1 MKILGIIGNN
11 ASFSYNR
18 LLIQFMEK
26 NFSDRVDFEVCEIKD
41 IPLYNNDNVNNPPQ
55 SVLDLTEKIENANGV
70 VIATPEYNCAV
81 PAALK
86 SVMEWLSSATFPFI
100 DKPVMIVGASIGAM
114 GTSRAQNNLRQI
126 LNSPDMYA
134 NVFHGPEVLITFAM
148 EKFSKNGDLIDK
160 ATINFLDARFDAFLD
175 FVDTQEGKKVNYA
188 DVEIDFKAGEYSAI
202 ADGYN
207 GQIPIKVK
215 YSEHKIENIE
225 IDSSAESLGISDPA
239 FIRLP
244 NHIISGQT
252 LNVDAIAGATVTS
265 QGIVDAVAET
275 SKQAGGNLR
284 VLRGRPKPYIPKEPD
299 VADRVDVLVIGSGG
313 AGLTAAAKALQEGKE
328 VLVLEKFPAIGGNT
342 VRTGGPMNASHPS
355 WQNTF
360 DALAGEDVK
369 LKEILNMDE
378 AEIDK
383 EYIDDFRKLK
393 EEINSYFEDVKAKGK
408 EYLFD
413 SVLWHRMQTYLG
425 GKRTDL
431 KGNKV
436 YGNYK
441 LVKTLTDNVLE
452 SIEWLESI
460 GVEFDKETIQMPVG
474 ANWRRGHKPL
484 KNKGFAYISAL
495 STFIEK
501 NGGRIMTDTK
511 VEKLIQ
517 EDGKIVGAVATGYTG
532 NTVTI
537 KADSVVIASGGF
549 GANTKMLQEYN
560 TYWTEIDD
568 NIATSNSTAI
578 TGDGINL
585 GKEVGADLIDMG
597 LIQMLPTCDP
607 DTGALFTGLQVPP
620 ANFVMVNTEGKRFV
634 DEFGSRDELSQAAID
649 NGGLFYLIA
658 DDKIKLTAMNT
669 NQEKIEKEIRNGIL
683 YRGYT
688 LEDLA
693 YQLGMDPKVLTET
706 VENYNSY
713 VDAGHDPEFNK
724 GAFDLKVEVPPFYAT
739 PRKPAVHHTMG
750 GLRIDEEA
758 RVLDKDGN
766 VIEGLYAAGEVSG
779 GIHAGNR
786 LGGNALADIF
796 TFGRIAGYNAAHKK

>member
-1 MKILGIIGNN
+1 MKIVGIIGNN

-26 NFSDRVDFEVCEIKD
+26 MFANRVDFEALEIKD
-41 IPLYNNDNVNNPPQ
+41 IPLYNNDFVKNPPEV
-55 SVLDLTEKIENANGV
+55 VLEFSKKVEEADGV
-70 VIATPEYNCAV
+70 VIATPEYDSSV

-86 SVMEWLSSATFPFI
+86 SVIEWLSSATYPFI
-100 DKPVMIVGASIGAM
+100 DKPVMIVGASLGM
-114 GTSRAQNNLRQI
+114 LGTSRAQSHLRQI
-126 LNSPDMYA
+126 LGAPDVYA
-134 NVFHGPEVLITFAM
+134 KILNGPEVLISFAP
-148 EKFSKNGDLIDK
+148 EKFSRSGDLIDK
-160 ATINFLDARFDAFLD
+160 PTLHFLDARFDAFLD
-175 FVDTQEGKKVNYA
+175 FIDLQEGRKVDYEK
-188 DVEIDFKAGEYSAI
+188 VQLDFKAGEYQTI
-202 ADGYN
+202 AEGYN
-207 GQIPIKVK
+207 GRIPINVK
-215 YSEHKIENIE
+215 FSDHKIEEIK
-225 IDSSAESLGISDPA
+225 IDSAEESLGISDPA
-239 FIRLP
+239 FVRLP
-244 NHIISGQT
+244 NLIVSGQT
-252 LNVDAIAGATVTS
+252 LNVDAVAGATVTS
-265 QGIVDAVAET
+265 QGIIDAVAEV
-275 SKQAGGNLR
+275 SKEAGGNLR
-284 VLRGRPKPYIPKEPD
+284 VLRARPKPFIKKEPD
-299 VADRVDVLVIGSGG
+299 VADKVDVLVIGSGG
-313 AGLTAAAKALQEGKE
+313 AGLTAASRAIQEGKN

-342 VRTGGPMNASHPS
+342 VRTGGPMNAAHPS

-360 DALAGEDVK
+360 TALAGEDVK
-369 LKEILNMDE
+369 LKDVLDMDE
-378 AEIDK
+378 SEIDK
-383 EYIDDFRKLK
+383 EYIEDFRALKAEIEAYFKEVDGK
-393 EEINSYFEDVKAKGK
+393 EEF
-408 EYLFD
+408 LFD
-413 SVLWHRMQTYLG
+413 SVLWHRIQTYLG

-436 YGNYK
+436 YGKYE
-441 LVKTLTDNVLE
+441 LVKKLTDNVLD

-484 KNKGFAYISAL
+484 KNKGYAYISAL

-511 VEKLIQ
+511 VEELIV
-517 EDGKIVGAVATGYTG
+517 EDGVVKGAIATGYTG
-532 NTVTI
+532 NKVTV
-537 KADSVVIASGGF
+537 KADAVVIASGGF
-549 GANTKMLQEYN
+549 GANTEMLQKYN
-560 TYWTEIDD
+560 TYWTEIADD
-568 NIATSNSTAI
+568 IATSNSTAI
-578 TGDGINL
+578 TGDGIKL
-585 GKEVGADLIDMG
+585 GEEVGADLVDMG

-693 YQLGMDPKVLTET
+693 LQLGMDPKVLTET

-713 VDAGHDPEFNK
+713 VDKGHDPEFNK
-724 GAFDLKVEVPPFYAT
+724 GAFDLKVECPPYYAT

-750 GLRIDEEA
+750 GLRIDDEA
-758 RVLDKDGN
+758 RVLDKNGK
-766 VIEGLYAAGEVSG
+766 VIEGLYAAGEVTG

>member
-1 MKILGIIGNN
+1 MKIVGIIGNN

-26 NFSDRVDFEVCEIKD
+26 TFSDRVEFEALEIKD
-41 IPLYNNDNVNNPPQ
+41 IPLYNNDFVKEPPQ
-55 SVLDLTEKIENANGV
+55 VVLDFSKKIEEADGV
-70 VIATPEYNCAV
+70 VIATPEYDSAV

-86 SVMEWLSSATFPFI
+86 SVIEWLSSATFPFI
-100 DKPVMIVGASIGAM
+100 DKPVMIVGASLGTL
-114 GTSRAQNNLRQI
+114 GTSRAQSNLRQI
-126 LNSPDMYA
+126 LGAPDVYA
-134 NVFHGPEVLITFAM
+134 KILHGPEILISFAA

-160 ATINFLDARFDAFLD
+160 ATVNFLDARFDAFLD
-175 FVDTQEGKKVNYA
+175 FIDLQEGRKPDYA
-188 DVEIDFKAGEYSAI
+188 NIELDFNAGEYEAI
-202 ADGYN
+202 AEGYN
-207 GQIPIKVK
+207 GRLPVKVK
-215 YSEHKIENIE
+215 FSEHKIEDIK
-225 IDSSAESLGISDPA
+225 IDSSDESLGISDPA
-239 FIRLP
+239 FVRLP
-244 NHIISGQT
+244 NLIVSGQT

-265 QGIVDAVAET
+265 QGIIDAVAEV
-275 SKQAGGNLR
+275 SKKAGGNLR
-284 VLRGRPKPYIPKEPD
+284 VLRARPKPFIKKEPD
-299 VADRVDVLVIGSGG
+299 VADRVDVVVVGSGG
-313 AGLTAAAKALQEGKE
+313 AGLTAAARAIQEGKN

-355 WQNTF
+355 WQNKFT
-360 DALAGEDVK
+360 ALAGEDVK
-369 LKEILNMDE
+369 LKEILDMDE
-378 AEIDK
+378 AEIDT
-383 EYIDDFRKLK
+383 EYIEDFKALK
-393 EEINSYFEDVKAKGK
+393 KEIEAYFEDIDGK
-408 EYLFD
+408 EEYLFD
-413 SVLWHRMQTYLG
+413 STLWHRMQTYLG

-441 LVKTLTDNVLE
+441 LVKQLTDNVLD
-452 SIEWLESI
+452 SIKWLEDI

-501 NGGRIMTDTK
+501 SGGRIMTDTK
-511 VEKLIQ
+511 VEELIV
-517 EDGKIVGAVATGYTG
+517 ENGKVTGVIATGYTG
-532 NTVTI
+532 NKVTI
-537 KADSVVIASGGF
+537 KADAVVLASGGF

-560 TYWTEIDD
+560 TYWTEIADD
-568 NIATSNSTAI
+568 IATSNSTAI
-578 TGDGINL
+578 TGDGIKL
-585 GKEVGADLIDMG
+585 GTEAGADLVDMG

-620 ANFVMVNTEGKRFV
+620 ANFVMVNSEGKRFV

-669 NQEKIEKEIRNGIL
+669 NQEKIEKEIRNGVL

-693 YQLGMDPKVLTET
+693 LQLGMDPKVLTET

-713 VDAGHDPEFNK
+713 VDKGHDPEFNK
-724 GAFDLKVEVPPFYAT
+724 GAFDLKVECPPYYAT

-750 GLRIDEEA
+750 GLKIDEEA
-758 RVLDKDGN
+758 RVLDKNGKA
-766 VIEGLYAAGEVSG
+766 IEGLYAAGEVTG
-779 GIHAGNR
+779 GIHGGNR

-796 TFGRIAGYNAAHKK
+796 TFGRIAGFNASHKK